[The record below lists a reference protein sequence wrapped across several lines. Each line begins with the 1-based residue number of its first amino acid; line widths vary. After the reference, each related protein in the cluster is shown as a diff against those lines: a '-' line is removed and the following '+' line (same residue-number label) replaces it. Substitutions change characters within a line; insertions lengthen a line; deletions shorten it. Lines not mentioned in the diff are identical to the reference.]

1 MKNIVK
7 GITVVACVLVTLLA
21 NAQNTPKTVLIVFAE
36 DSHIRIPFSFLKNKE
51 VGETDTAPIKY
62 LTLKYGF
69 YNTLAERLANNG
81 YRPMGGV
88 SGNLNQARLYTT
100 DKWFFTDSAAIKSER
115 KGSYEAT
122 LVNNDNRNYYS
133 MYLNADS
140 ASYILMINKIEVHT
154 NIFRNLFTVAN
165 YCLDVH
171 FDVYDRD
178 MKRLCGRYLRKKVR
192 MSRGTYWSSFTKQF
206 NTLPDELA
214 LYFVNM
220 KK

>member
-1 MKNIVK
+1 MKHILK
-7 GITVVACVLVTLLA
+7 SVAVLAGVLVALLA
-21 NAQNTPKTVLIVFAE
+21 SAQNTPKKVLIVFAE

-88 SGNLNQARLYTT
+88 SGNLNQSRLYTT
-100 DKWFFTDSAAIKSER
+100 DKWFFTDSAAIQSEK
-115 KGSYEAT
+115 KGTYEAT
-122 LVNNDNRNYYS
+122 LVNNDNRSYYS

-154 NIFRNLFTVAN
+154 NLFRRLFTTAN
-165 YCLDVH
+165 YSLDVH
-171 FDVYDRD
+171 FDVYDSN
-178 MKRLCGRYLRKKVR
+178 MNRLCGRYLRKKVR
-192 MSRGTYWSSFTKQF
+192 MGRGTYWSSFTKQF

>member
-1 MKNIVK
+1 MKNILR
-7 GITVVACVLVTLLA
+7 GFAVLAGLLFA
-21 NAQNTPKTVLIVFAE
+21 LFADAQTTPKTVFIVFAE
-36 DSHIRIPFSFLKNKE
+36 DSHIRIPFTFLKNKE

-69 YNTLAERLANNG
+69 YNTLSERLANNG

-88 SGNLNQARLYTT
+88 SGNLNQSRLYTT
-100 DKWFFTDSAAIKSER
+100 DKWFFADSAVVKSER
-115 KGSYEAT
+115 RRAYEAT

-154 NIFRNLFTVAN
+154 NIFRNLFSVAN
-165 YCLDVH
+165 YYLDVH
-171 FDVYDRD
+171 FDVYDRN
-178 MKRLCGRYLRKKVR
+178 MNHLCGRYLRKKAR
-192 MSRGTYWSSFTKQF
+192 MGRGTYWSSFTKQF